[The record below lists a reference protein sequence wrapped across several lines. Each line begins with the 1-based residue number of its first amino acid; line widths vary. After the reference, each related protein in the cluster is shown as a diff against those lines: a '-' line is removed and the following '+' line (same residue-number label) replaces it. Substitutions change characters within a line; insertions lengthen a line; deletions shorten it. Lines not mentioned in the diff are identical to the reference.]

1 MPDAH
6 KKAMTESGHTESV
19 WMTMPHAPS
28 RVAFAALPDDAV
40 TDVCIVGAGIAGLS
54 TAYLLAREGLS
65 VIVLDDGP
73 IGGGETSRT
82 TAHLSNAID
91 DRYVEIERIHGREGA
106 RMTAE
111 SHTTAINRIEAIAR
125 EEQISCDFV
134 RLDGYLFLSP
144 DESPSLLQHELEAA
158 HRAGLANVELLP
170 RTPFQGFGNVPCLK
184 FPNQGHFHPI
194 KYLTGLA
201 QAITRL
207 GGRIYTS
214 THVTSV
220 TGGSRATIETQ
231 SGRIV
236 KSDAIVMATNTPVN
250 DLVAIHLKQAAYRT
264 YAIGARIPSDSVP
277 DALYWDTQD
286 PYHYIRL
293 QPWDDGFD
301 MLIIGG
307 EDHKTGQADDTEDRH
322 ARLALWAR
330 VQFSMLGEI
339 EFEWSGQVME
349 SIDGLAFIGR
359 NPMDAPNV
367 YIATGDSGMGM
378 THGTIAGILLTDLL
392 RGRANPWADLYDP
405 SRVRVRAMPDLA
417 QENANVVAQYADWVT
432 SGDVDSTQDIPLN
445 SGAVVREG
453 LSKVAVYR
461 DAYGVCH
468 AHSAVCTHLGCIVSW
483 NSTEQTWD
491 CPCHGSRFDKQG
503 KVVNGPALSDLAPV
517 LLKNHAART

>member
-1 MPDAH
+1 MS
-6 KKAMTESGHTESV
+6 ESEGTRSV
-19 WMTMPHAPS
+19 WMTMPEAPL
-28 RVAFAALPDDAV
+28 FAALPDDAV

-54 TAYLLAREGLS
+54 AAYLSAREGLS

-73 IGGGETSRT
+73 IGGGETGRT

-91 DRYVEIERIHGREGA
+91 DRYVEIERLHGQEGA
-106 RMTAE
+106 RMVAE

-125 EEQISCDFV
+125 EEHISCDYERV
-134 RLDGYLFLSP
+134 DGYLILAP
-144 DESPSLLQHELEAA
+144 GDALSLLEQELEAA
-158 HRAGLANVELLP
+158 RRAGLMDVELLT
-170 RTPFQGFGNVPCLK
+170 RTPFAGFGDVPCLR
-184 FPNQGHFHPI
+184 FPTQGQFHPL
-194 KYLTGLA
+194 KYVTGLA
-201 QAITRL
+201 QAITRM

-220 TGGSRATIETQ
+220 TGGARAKIETQ

-236 KSDAIVMATNTPVN
+236 EADAVVMATNTPVN

-264 YAIGARIPSDSVP
+264 YVIGAQIPRGSVP
-277 DALYWDTQD
+277 KALYWDTQD

-293 QPWDDGFD
+293 HSWDDRND

-307 EDHKTGQADDTEDRH
+307 EDHKTGQTDDIEDRH
-322 ARLALWAR
+322 ARLARWAATY
-330 VQFSMLGEI
+330 FSGIGAI
-339 EFEWSGQVME
+339 EFEWSGQILE
-349 SIDGLAFIGR
+349 SMDGLAFIGR

-378 THGTIAGILLTDLL
+378 THGTIAGILVTDLI
-392 RGRANPWADLYDP
+392 RGRTNPWAELYDP
-405 SRVRVRAMPDLA
+405 SRVRVRATPEFA

-432 SGDVDSTQDIPLN
+432 GGDVDSVEKIPLN

-453 LSKVAVYR
+453 LSKIAVYR
-461 DAYGVCH
+461 DEHGAYH

-503 KVVNGPALSDLAPV
+503 KVVNGPAVSDLAPAT
-517 LLKNHAART
+517 LKDHATST